1 MGYKFS
7 GKKLDECLSKA
18 ERKFATSR
26 RNFRYRIIEEER
38 GLFRKYCAIEVE
50 LKENK
55 EEKVKEETIKDVD
68 KVVVTDNK
76 IMLKMVGEAE
86 MNFSEDIKI
95 KINEEDY
102 TGKGT
107 AKVKATDIIKYECE
121 NDIGQRKMNISVSKN
136 KMEVGLSIKYIPEK
150 IRKVTGSFVGK
161 GKVELTTELVD
172 GKLPPLYT
180 KDDVLDALKE
190 KGIVYG
196 VIEQEIDRAIGEK
209 EVVNLVIARGLEV
222 QNDEEDKVKF
232 LYEKTKRNVEADS
245 NKNVDY
251 KNLYVMPI
259 VEEGDVIGELIK
271 GKDGHDGINVL
282 GQEVKRKGKKK
293 VNLTVKEGCEIEGN
307 KVVATIKGSPK
318 FKKGIFSVNKVLET
332 NYDIDIKSGNIN
344 FIGDV
349 IVSGSVKDGM
359 KVESGNSVQ
368 IQKNVESAQIIAQ
381 GEIIVNGSII
391 NSELISGADT
401 LGVKEHVDFLKR
413 FKREIELIIKS
424 VKEVRARHIISEEKP
439 DGEIIKLLLEGK
451 FKEVESE
458 AKEILKNN
466 DFDNEAMDNIKQFL
480 REKIIGSGS
489 LGIKYYDQLFEL
501 IKCID
506 NEIEPEMNKISCPV
520 DIYFNYCQD
529 TKMKTTGNIFV
540 TGKGQYVSDLSTEGN
555 IEFLNDGAVARGG
568 TLTAGKN
575 IKAKVV
581 GSAAGV
587 TTTLKVP
594 KEGAISV
601 EVAYQNSVFIV
612 GDRQY
617 LLETPSKDVKA
628 YMDSKGEIIV
638 DKLLL

>member
-18 ERKFATSR
+18 ERRLSTTRK
-26 RNFRYRIIEEER
+26 NFRYRIIEEEK
-38 GLFRKYCAIEVE
+38 GIFRKYCAIEVE
-50 LKENK
+50 LKEEEK
-55 EEKVKEETIKDVD
+55 EEEAIKDVD
-68 KVVVTDNK
+68 KIIVTDNK
-76 IMLKMVGEAE
+76 IMLKMAGEAE
-86 MNFSEDIKI
+86 MNFSQDIKI

-107 AKVKATDIIKYECE
+107 AKVKASDVIRYECE
-121 NDIGQRKMNISVSKN
+121 NDAGQRNMNISVSKD
-136 KMEVGLSIKYIPEK
+136 KMEVRLSIEYIPEK
-150 IRKVTGSFVGK
+150 TRKVIGNFICK
-161 GKVELTTELVD
+161 GKIELTTELVD

-180 KDDVLDALKE
+180 KEDILAALKE

-196 VIEQEIDRAIGEK
+196 IIEQEIDKAIEQK
-209 EVVNLVIARGLEV
+209 QVVDLVVAKGLEV
-222 QNDEEDKVKF
+222 QNDEEDKIKF

-251 KNLYVMPI
+251 KNLYVMDI
-259 VEEGDVIGELIK
+259 VEEGDIIGELVQ
-271 GKDGHDGINVL
+271 GKCGHDGVNVL
-282 GQEVKRKGKKK
+282 GQEVKRKGKKL
-293 VNLTVKEGCEIEGN
+293 VTLTVKEGCKIEGN
-307 KVVATIKGSPK
+307 KVVATLKGSPK

-349 IVSGSVKDGM
+349 IISGSVKDGM

-381 GEIIVNGSII
+381 GEISVQGSII
-391 NSELISGADT
+391 NSELIGGADT
-401 LGVKEHVDFLKR
+401 LGIKDHIEFLKK

-424 VKEVRARHIISEEKP
+424 VKEVRARHIISEDKH
-439 DGEIIKLLLEGK
+439 DGEIIKLLLETK

-466 DFDNEAMDNIKQFL
+466 DFENETMDKIKLFL

-529 TKMKTTGNIFV
+529 TKIKTTGNIFV
-540 TGKGQYVSDLSTEGN
+540 TGKGQYVSDLSTEGD
-555 IEFLNDGAVARGG
+555 IEFLKSGAVARGG
-568 TLTAGKN
+568 TLAGKN

-581 GSAAGV
+581 GSVAGV

-594 KEGAISV
+594 NDGTISV
-601 EVAYQNSVFIV
+601 DVAYQNSVFIV

-617 LLETPSKDVKA
+617 LLENPSKDVKA